1 MKQFAVIVSS
11 HGEVETPRF
20 AAYRDQIRHIFH
32 HASAYMHIPKLA
44 MKAIPVVGGA
54 MMLMKHKTTGY
65 LSPYNALTRK
75 QAEKLREHLAPL
87 VSNMPF
93 TLDVL
98 TAFETTPPYTE
109 DAIAEAMRK
118 YHGVIVLVM
127 NPIDGELSCGTL
139 CKFALKN
146 FSAEELGKLTV
157 LGGLWRD
164 EELAET
170 YREHIVEEAQ
180 RVAVQGKAALAL
192 IMHGTVLARKDG
204 TPVSF
209 RNGLKETEAF
219 YARLH
224 ALLCADKRHPFSEI
238 AVGYLNHTVGG
249 KWTTPTFKDT
259 IERFKARG
267 METVM
272 AFASGYFADNSE
284 THHAAE
290 EMFKAGFKQARYIP
304 CMNESDAFAKY
315 LAGRVRRAA
324 VGLLKRQEM
333 LQLSPKR
340 KTAEVY
346 SERSEN

>member
-20 AAYRDQIRHIFH
+20 SAYRDQIRHIFH

-44 MKAIPVVGGA
+44 MNIIPVFGGA

-65 LSPYNALTRK
+65 ISPYNAITRK
-75 QAEKLREHLAPL
+75 QAEKLREHLSAL
-87 VSNMPF
+87 VSNAPF

-98 TAFETTPPYTE
+98 TTFETTPPYTE
-109 DAIAEAMRK
+109 EAMAEAMQK

-139 CKFALKN
+139 CKFALKE
-146 FSAEELGKLTV
+146 FSAQELAKLTV

-164 EELAET
+164 EELAQT
-170 YREHIVEEAQ
+170 YCEHIIEQAQ
-180 RVAVQGKAALAL
+180 RVKIEGKAGLAL

-224 ALLCADKRHPFSEI
+224 ALLSADKRHHFSEI
-238 AVGYLNHTVGG
+238 AVGYLNHAVGG
-249 KWTTPTFKDT
+249 KWTTPTFK
-259 IERFKARG
+259 
-267 METVM
+267 ETVEHFKKRGVETMM
-272 AFASGYFADNSE
+272 AFASGYFADSSE
-284 THHAAE
+284 TQHAAE
-290 EMFKAGFKQARYIP
+290 DMLKAGFKQAYYIP
-304 CMNESDAFAKY
+304 CVNASDAFASY
-315 LAGRVRRAA
+315 LARRVSRAA
-324 VGLLKRQEM
+324 HALLKRQEM
-333 LQLSPKR
+333 YEPHVKQETAKLSSYPR
-340 KTAEVY
+340 
-346 SERSEN
+346 